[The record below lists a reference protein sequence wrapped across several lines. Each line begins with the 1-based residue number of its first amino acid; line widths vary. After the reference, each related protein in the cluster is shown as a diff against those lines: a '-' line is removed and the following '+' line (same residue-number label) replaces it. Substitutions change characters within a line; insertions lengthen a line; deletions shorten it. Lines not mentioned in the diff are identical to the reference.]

1 MKKISIHETSQ
12 IMPDYNKASKEDI
25 VLNWLLEMRNY
36 VLVNKIANFGDLIPS
51 KKEISEFLNISTGT
65 VQNAIKIAEDLGF
78 FSSRQCIGT
87 KITDPNDKLSEIKM
101 FSKKDKALVE
111 IKKLLFESNFGEN
124 EIIPNIIEIASEIN
138 TSQNTTRLAL
148 KTLIEDGILRREY
161 KNKKVVLVLNSPII
175 LSEKEK
181 TGSREVK
188 NRNLSKILKEDIKKY
203 LSQNFKQGDKIP
215 TNLEFAKMFNVSIR
229 TINLAIKELNKDKI
243 ILSRRGKY
251 GSVYLNEGIMN
262 NKSEKSMF
270 MSKPKAGGKLEKNYD
285 YLWKKAFENIKKYI
299 LKNHEAG
306 DKIPS
311 IKELAKRMNMSHS
324 SIRRAVL
331 ELSKQDILYT
341 QKGKY
346 GGIFVVEMPQKEDMY
361 QWVAINPNYFEK

>member
-36 VLVNKIANFGDLIPS
+36 VLVNKIADFGDLIPS

-188 NRNLSKILKEDIKKY
+188 NRNLSKILKEDIKKI
-203 LSQNFKQGDKIP
+203 SF
-215 TNLEFAKMFNVSIR
+215 
-229 TINLAIKELNKDKI
+229 
-243 ILSRRGKY
+243 
-251 GSVYLNEGIMN
+251 
-262 NKSEKSMF
+262 
-270 MSKPKAGGKLEKNYD
+270 SK
-285 YLWKKAFENIKKYI
+285 F
-299 LKNHEAG
+299 
-306 DKIPS
+306 
-311 IKELAKRMNMSHS
+311 
-324 SIRRAVL
+324 
-331 ELSKQDILYT
+331 
-341 QKGKY
+341 
-346 GGIFVVEMPQKEDMY
+346 
-361 QWVAINPNYFEK
+361 